1 MAARPLV
8 LASASPRRLELLAL
22 IGVTPDRV
30 EPADIDETPLK
41 GETPIRLAERLART
55 KAETLAARSPDAL
68 VLAADTVVSVGRR
81 LLEKAADEA
90 EAERFLRLLSGRN
103 HRVHT
108 GVAIAADGRV
118 SARVVETRVAFKT
131 LSDAEIAA
139 YLASGDWRGKAGAY
153 GIQGPAGAFVR
164 RIVGSHPAVMGLPL
178 YETVAL
184 LRGAGYPA

>member
-1 MAARPLV
+1 MTGRPLV

-41 GETPIRLAERLART
+41 GETPIRLAERLARS
-55 KAETLAARSPDAL
+55 KAETLAARRPDS
-68 VLAADTVVSVGRR
+68 VILAADTVVSVGRR
-81 LLEKAADEA
+81 LLEKAADEV

-108 GVAIAADGRV
+108 GVAVAFDGRL

-131 LSDAEIAA
+131 LSDGEIAA
-139 YLASGDWRGKAGAY
+139 YIGSGDWRGKAGAY

-164 RIVGSHPAVMGLPL
+164 RIVGSHPSVMGLPL